1 MLGVFIAD
9 KFGKFVTCK
18 LKCLKLKCLK
28 FMQQK
33 AKKLAKKF
41 TQQKAKKILT
51 FIQYHDLIP
60 IIKI

>member
-1 MLGVFIAD
+1 MQQKAKKSAK
-9 KFGKFVTCK
+9 KFT
-18 LKCLKLKCLK
+18 
-28 FMQQK
+28 QQK